1 MPDGSPKLSIRH
13 LLTRNGEAKAGGRG
27 SRIRTCDLQYP
38 KLPRYQAALYPVA
51 HVAAVG
57 YMFRRLPARR
67 PAAAAQYVQIN
78 RPWRRHY
85 FLNMAPATL
94 SPGAIP
100 SLRAV
105 PPITS
110 STARTGPP
118 EGTRRSE
125 SGSVFSAMRRM
136 LPSARMKIMS
146 SGM

>member
-1 MPDGSPKLSIRH
+1 MIGFFWSGQQDSNLRPAVPK
-13 LLTRNGEAKAGGRG
+13 T
-27 SRIRTCDLQYP
+27 
-38 KLPRYQAALYPVA
+38 AALPGCA
-51 HVAAVG
+51 IPRGTGGGCWIHVS
-57 YMFRRLPARR
+57 
-67 PAAAAQYVQIN
+67 PAASKATQPPPLSTSKSTALG
-78 RPWRRHY
+78 RHFWHY